1 MSITFIQTADSFR
14 YAEMVEVTSRSVRA
28 YAERRG
34 YAYEMYLGLKYGK
47 HPWHAAFN
55 RVFMLEDMLRRGVN
69 GWVCY
74 MDADAWIEDQAFD
87 LDVYL
92 EQHKERAAIFTT
104 SLATDKWWDVNSGVF
119 FVNLSNEIGVRF
131 AREWHDR
138 CLDAWPRIA
147 DVTDFPAG
155 GPDDQSILHEILSAS
170 DDYKAAMWIESPD
183 LINSAW
189 AQFIRQHL
197 RSNSRDMRSRV
208 AHIRDEV
215 SRVLSGGELV
225 VAEPVAASALDVVSG
240 LYEGILG
247 RPADGGSENPYVATV
262 ARRGIR
268 DGVSAVADFMINSDE
283 FRSRYRG

>member
-1 MSITFIQTADSFR
+1 MSVTFIQTADSFR
-14 YAEMVEVTSRSVRA
+14 YAEMAEITSKSVRA

-34 YAYEMYLGLKYGK
+34 YAYELYLGLKYGK

-55 RVFMLEDMLRRGVN
+55 RVFMLEDMIRRGVT

-87 LDVYL
+87 LDAYL
-92 EQHKERAAIFTT
+92 AQHSDRAAIFAT
-104 SLATDKWWDVNSGVF
+104 SLATDNWWDVNSGVL

-131 AREWHDR
+131 AHEWHDR
-138 CLDAWPRIA
+138 CLEAWPRIA
-147 DVTDFPAG
+147 DVVDFPFG
-155 GPDDQSILHEILSAS
+155 GPDDQSILHEILAAS

-183 LINSAW
+183 LFNSAW

-197 RSNSRDMRSRV
+197 RSNSRDMRSRL

-215 SRVLSGGELV
+215 SRVLSGGTVEI
-225 VAEPVAASALDVVSG
+225 AESSAVSAFDVVSG

-247 RPADGGSENPYVATV
+247 RPADSGLQNPYVATI
-262 ARRGIR
+262 ARRGVR
-268 DGVSAVADFMINSDE
+268 DGIAVVSDFMINSDE
-283 FRSRYRG
+283 FKARYRG

>member
-1 MSITFIQTADSFR
+1 MSIIFVQTADSFH
-14 YAEMVEVTSRSVRA
+14 YAEMVEVTSKSVRA
-28 YAERRG
+28 YAESHG
-34 YAYEMYLGLKYGK
+34 HAYEMFLGLKRGK
-47 HPWHAAFN
+47 HPWHATFN
-55 RVFMLEDMLRRGVN
+55 RVFILDDMLRRGVT

-87 LDVYL
+87 LTAYL
-92 EQHKERAAIFTT
+92 EQHKDRAAIFTT
-104 SLATDKWWDVNSGVF
+104 ALASDNWWDVNAGVF
-119 FVNLSNEIGVRF
+119 FLNLSNEIGVRF

-138 CLDAWPRIA
+138 CLEAWPRIA
-147 DVTDFPAG
+147 DVTNFPVG
-155 GPDDQSILHEILSAS
+155 GPDDQSILHEVLAGSAE
-170 DDYKAAMWIESPD
+170 YEAAMRVESPD

-197 RSNSRDMRSRV
+197 RSNSHDMRSRV
-208 AHIRDEV
+208 AHIKEEV
-215 SRVLSGGELV
+215 SRVLSVGELEV
-225 VAEPVAASALDVVSG
+225 TESVTTNVLDVVAG

-247 RPADGGSENPYVATV
+247 RPADGGPQNPYIATV